1 MKHFLQ
7 MKIKQKSITQE
18 VGDFLN
24 YQIEDNVGTQVAE
37 MAEGKKMTEKE
48 KDKNT
53 TIRERCHREVL
64 V

>member
-1 MKHFLQ
+1 
-7 MKIKQKSITQE
+7 MKIKLKSITQE
-18 VGDFLN
+18 VSKLPDRR
-24 YQIEDNVGTQVAE
+24 QRTNVGTQVAE

-53 TIRERCHREVL
+53 TIRERCHQEVL